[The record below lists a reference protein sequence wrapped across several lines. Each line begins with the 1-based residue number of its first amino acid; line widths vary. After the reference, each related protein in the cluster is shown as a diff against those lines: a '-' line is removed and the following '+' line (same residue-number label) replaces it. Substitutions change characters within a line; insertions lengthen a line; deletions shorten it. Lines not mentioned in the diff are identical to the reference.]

1 MEDDEIIP
9 EEVQKFPENI
19 AMEDV
24 EITRIVYDPCEELRA
39 PVRPR
44 VPSDPVIRV
53 TPAVDDERKKRKR
66 THPLT
71 LDMEAVAP
79 INDDQ
84 ALDIV
89 APPSPILP
97 ILVQPPSFVSVAY
110 VIDEYK
116 QRVISGKADASI
128 SCPRLE
134 LQPLVPTV
142 AHKPKKMIRRQGQG
156 LVVDM
161 ETQIL
166 LNIIKEGLEHYDD
179 ILRCPHVVMDLAPI
193 FQIRGINFMAPGRK
207 VGKVMADYFQESCS
221 SPGSGSVSVG
231 LGGGGQSGAGERED
245 GTNWHQ

>member
-44 VPSDPVIRV
+44 VPSDPVIGV

-84 ALDIV
+84 GLDIV
-89 APPSPILP
+89 ALPSPILP

-110 VIDEYK
+110 VIDKCK

-128 SCPRLE
+128 SCPRLK

-166 LNIIKEGLEHYDD
+166 LNILKQGLEHYDD

-207 VGKVMADYFQESCS
+207 VGKVMADYFKEAAQVR
-221 SPGSGSVSVG
+221 PSVG
-231 LGGGGQSGAGERED
+231 LGGGGQSGAGEGED